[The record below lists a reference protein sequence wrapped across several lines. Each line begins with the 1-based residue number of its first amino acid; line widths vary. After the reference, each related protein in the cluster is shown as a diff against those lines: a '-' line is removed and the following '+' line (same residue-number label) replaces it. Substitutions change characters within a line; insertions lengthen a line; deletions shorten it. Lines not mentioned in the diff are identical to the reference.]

1 LGSYLVE
8 LVIIVSHLICTVYYV
23 MPNKQAHESAY
34 LLVKARRIRDATLRL
49 SHAAAGQ
56 VAMPSSVARQVPPA
70 YLAQR
75 VGEGEGAALPEVEMR
90 GVQVPTCS
98 AVEGVVRE
106 AAVGHVME
114 GLSAELVRELMAV
127 VVEK

>member
-1 LGSYLVE
+1 
-8 LVIIVSHLICTVYYV
+8 

-56 VAMPSSVARQVPPA
+56 AAMPSSAARQVPPA

-75 VGEGEGAALPEVEMR
+75 VEEGEGAALPGVEVR
-90 GVQVPTCS
+90 GLEVSTCS
-98 AVEGVVRE
+98 AEEGVVRE
-106 AAVGHVME
+106 AVVGHVME
-114 GLSAELVRELMAV
+114 GLSVELVRELMEV
-127 VVEK
+127 LVEK